1 MKTSNKTEKCDI
13 YLNYM
18 HAHENCNN
26 VHRDIVHNSEKLKRT
41 YISINEE
48 INKLCC
54 FHMTG
59 YYKAIKMNGFDL
71 SGTS

>member
-1 MKTSNKTEKCDI
+1 
-13 YLNYM
+13 M

-48 INKLCC
+48 INELCC

-59 YYKAIKMNGFDL
+59 YYKAIKNEWI
-71 SGTS
+71 